1 MPARALILAVL
12 VGIFVAP
19 QASADGLIYGLPPDG
34 AWARFRMV
42 YRLWDLTTL
51 QGEAATPS
59 EATLRGTFTLRSV
72 GIQDTA
78 EGPGRWIE
86 LESSGPPAEDQD
98 GRIIVLKMLIPERH
112 LAVGADP
119 LAHVAEIYYWS
130 RDWPLDEEPKPG
142 VKERL
147 RDDARIRYEIERFR
161 TFFPFPCGNETT
173 CQSTSDQSVETP
185 MATFS
190 ATKITYPM
198 TFSGKL
204 SGGTSGRWSWSGVHT
219 LWLSDKSPFGV
230 VAVDTEFTQ
239 TDEHER
245 KSSTT
250 NEYELTGEGVR
261 GKNNVRLELEAT
273 GVGAESAL
281 PEFPNR

>member
-1 MPARALILAVL
+1 MQARAFVLPVL
-12 VGIFVAP
+12 VGILVAP
-19 QASADGLIYGLPPDG
+19 QARADGLIYNLPPDG

-42 YRLWDLTTL
+42 HRLWDLTTL

-59 EATLRGTFTLRSV
+59 KATLRGTFTLRTV
-72 GIQDTA
+72 GVQYTA

-98 GRIIVLKMLIPERH
+98 GRIIILKMLIPEQH

-119 LAHVAEIYYWS
+119 LAHINEIYYWS
-130 RDWPLDEEPKPG
+130 RNWPLDEQPRPG
-142 VKERL
+142 VKEQL

-161 TFFPFPCGNETT
+161 TFFPFPFRDETT

-230 VAVDTEFTQ
+230 VAVETEFTQ
-239 TDEHER
+239 TDEHEQ

-261 GKNNVRLELEAT
+261 GKNNVRLELEAI
-273 GVGAESAL
+273 GMGAESAL
-281 PEFPNR
+281 PEFPRR